1 MNYFNQPDALS
12 IDQLVLDQWMMPVR
26 YPEGYDLYLIQAG
39 EGYHLANENR
49 FMYKKGDVFV
59 LGPNDRYRFQITE
72 QTRLLKLSFSLTY
85 LIDLM
90 ASGSHVWGYPDWVT
104 SGTGTLT
111 NDSEE
116 QGKLQALLAILLSE
130 QLSLHPL
137 TGNPIA
143 NSLMQTV
150 FSLID
155 RLYEQRLTEPT
166 SHISYSSELIRRLIV
181 YIRQH
186 IGEPDRLRMNHIADT
201 FNYSPGHL
209 SALFKQQVG
218 DSIQQFIVRFKLKQ
232 VAARL
237 QHTSLTI
244 SQIADEF
251 GFADVCHLN
260 KLFKRH
266 YKYTP
271 TAYRQSISA

>member
-1 MNYFNQPDALS
+1 MNHVNQPDALS
-12 IDQLVLDQWMMPVR
+12 IDQLVLEQWILPVR
-26 YPEGYDLYLIQAG
+26 YPEGYELLLIQAG

-49 FMYKKGDVFV
+49 FSYKKGDVFV
-59 LGPNDRYRFQITE
+59 LGPNDRYRFQISE

-90 ASGSHVWGYPDWVT
+90 ASGSYVWGYADWAT
-104 SGTGTLT
+104 AGTGTLT
-111 NDSEE
+111 SDPAE
-116 QGKLQALLAILLSE
+116 QGKLQALLAVLLSE
-130 QLSLHPL
+130 QNSLHSL
-137 TGNPIA
+137 IGNPIA

-155 RLYEQRLTEPT
+155 RLYEQRLTDSS
-166 SHISYSSELIRRLIV
+166 SHTYSSELIRRLIV

-209 SALFKQQVG
+209 SSLFKQQVG

-266 YKYTP
+266 YNHTP